1 MDMLSPGGRKPEIGN
16 KNNKVSIDW
25 TNSSML
31 GGMSGKFHLSSF
43 TNPTEILPLSMLEL
57 QEKSSTCKVDL

>member
-31 GGMSGKFHLSSF
+31 GGMSGKFHHSSF
-43 TNPTEILPLSMLEL
+43 TNPTEILPLPTLYVRIAG
-57 QEKSSTCKVDL
+57 EKFYL